1 MKPRLS
7 ESVEIVVPFHDL
19 DPVNIVWH
27 GHYAKYMEIAREA
40 LMRGVGFSHAEMMA
54 TGYAWPV
61 VEMKLRYVQP
71 ARLGQRLR
79 VTATLLEYDPR
90 LKITYEIADATTG
103 RKLTRA
109 TTVQV
114 PVKMPE
120 GKLLYEIPEVFRVP
134 MERALL
140 RLTGTCQGASS
151 DASVGPSLT
160 PNPAPGGRGAL
171 LPSPSGSGTEGEGTP
186 AHDRRSQ

>member
-134 MERALL
+134 MARALQ
-140 RLTGTCQGASS
+140 RLTTRCRAEMLT
-151 DASVGPSLT
+151 ASVGSSLT
-160 PNPAPGGRGAL
+160 PNPSPEGGGAL
-171 LPSPSGSGTEGEGTP
+171 LPSPSGRGTEGEGTT
-186 AHDRRSQ
+186 AHEPSSR

>member
-61 VEMKLRYVQP
+61 VEMRLRYVQP

-79 VTATLLEYDPR
+79 VTATLLEHDPR
-90 LKITYEIADATTG
+90 LKITYEIADVTTG

-134 MERALL
+134 MERALQ
-140 RLTGTCQGASS
+140 RLTGSRQGASS
-151 DASVGPSLT
+151 DASVAPSLT
-160 PNPAPGGRGAL
+160 P
-171 LPSPSGSGTEGEGTP
+171 SPSGRGGEGTP
-186 AHDRRSQ
+186 AHEPSSR